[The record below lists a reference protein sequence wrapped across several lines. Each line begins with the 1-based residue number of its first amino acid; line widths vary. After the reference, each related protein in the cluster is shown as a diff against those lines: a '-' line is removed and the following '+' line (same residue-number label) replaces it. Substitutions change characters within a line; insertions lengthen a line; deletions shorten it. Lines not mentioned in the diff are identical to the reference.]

1 MKRVMIV
8 GAGTAGMRLLQ
19 RLKAAG
25 ECEIVGVVGEE
36 FVWEGLTVQGQWAD
50 IPRHMEEN
58 RVEQVYLAAPEIENE
73 KKEQLMH
80 WCEAQQCE
88 LIIEPSFY
96 ETESRKAHILQMAQD
111 HMETLLG
118 RKLVNLQMDI
128 GNLVQEKTILVTG
141 AGGTIGSQLC
151 RVLAQYRPAKLILMD
166 IAEHDSLRIMQEVA
180 PAVKNAALIIGS
192 VTNEKLVRR
201 VFEVH
206 RPHIVF
212 HAAAHKHVP
221 LMESNLSQC
230 MENNVFGTYCCAAAA
245 AEFGAETFVLISSDK
260 AAQPVSVMGKAKR
273 ICEIMMRLL
282 DEKVRTAFCSVRFG
296 NVIGSSGSVL
306 QAFAQQ
312 IACGGPVMLTDT
324 GMTRFFMTAKEAAQ
338 LVISAAFLGE
348 KAHMYMLDMGKPV
361 GIATLARRLLK
372 IVGREDIPIVSTGKR
387 EGEKLT
393 ETLCAP
399 EEQLCSS
406 GYSHIFTIQDET
418 NFQGNKW
425 FETLKKLKETLFWDE
440 AVAIRLIQRLIL
452 EKES

>member
-1 MKRVMIV
+1 MKRVMII
-8 GAGTAGMRLLQ
+8 GAGLKGMQLLQ

-25 ECEIVGVVGEE
+25 EVEIVGIMGEE
-36 FVWEGLTVQGQWAD
+36 NTWEGLPPLEQWED
-50 IPRHMEEN
+50 VPYYIEEYN
-58 RVEQVYLAAPEIENE
+58 IEQIYLAAPEIEND
-73 KKEQLMH
+73 KKEQLMR
-80 WCEAQQCE
+80 WCEARQCE
-88 LIIEPSFY
+88 LTIEPSFY
-96 ETESRKAHILQMAQD
+96 ETESRKAHILQMAHD
-111 HMETLLG
+111 HMETLLD
-118 RKLVNLQMDI
+118 RELVRLPLDI
-128 GNLVQEKTILVTG
+128 RTLVQGKTILVTG

-151 RVLAQYRPAKLILMD
+151 CELAQYRPAKLILMD
-166 IAEHDSLRIMQEVA
+166 IAEHDSLRIMQEIT
-180 PAVKNAALIIGS
+180 PAEKNAVLVIGS

-201 VFEVH
+201 VFEMH

-273 ICEIMMRLL
+273 ICEIMMGLF
-282 DEKVRTAFCSVRFG
+282 DEKAQTAFCSVRFG

-312 IACGGPVMLTDT
+312 IAHGGPIMLTDT

-338 LVISAAFLGE
+338 LVISAAFLGK

-361 GIATLARRLLK
+361 RIVTLAERLLK
-372 IVGREDIPIVSTGKR
+372 LAGREDIPIVSTGKR

-406 GYSHIFTIQDET
+406 EYPHIFTIQNDT
-418 NFQGNKW
+418 HYQGNEW
-425 FETLKKLKETLFWDE
+425 FETLEKLQETLFRDE
-440 AVAIRLIQRLIL
+440 PAAIRLIQRLIL
-452 EKES
+452 EEES